1 MDDILFDAIEF
12 AIHAHHGQFRKG
24 TKIPYIF
31 HPLNVGRILLES
43 GCSVVVVVAGILHD
57 TLEDTPIALEDIQTR
72 FGEDVANLVS
82 IVSEPDKSDTWENRK
97 QHTLMSLES
106 ASKEALLI
114 ALADK
119 LDNILSIQRVLEQDG
134 EVVWSR
140 FNRQKSAQAWYY
152 LNLIDVFR
160 RRVTEEPGLSLFL
173 KLQAGVD
180 QVFQGVAPDPDLA

>member
-1 MDDILFDAIEF
+1 MDDFLFDAIEF
-12 AIHAHHGQFRKG
+12 AVYAHRGHFRKG
-24 TKIPYIF
+24 TMIPYIF
-31 HPLNVGRILLES
+31 HPLNVARMLLES
-43 GCSVVVVVAGILHD
+43 GCSAVVVVAGILHD
-57 TLEDTPIALEDIQTR
+57 TLEDTPIELEDIQTR

-82 IVSEPDKSDTWENRK
+82 LVSEPDKSDTWENRK
-97 QHTLMSLES
+97 KHTLMSLES

-119 LDNILSIQRVLEQDG
+119 LDNILSIHRVLERDG
-134 EVVWSR
+134 DVVWSR
-140 FNRQKSAQAWYY
+140 FNRPKNAQAWYY

-180 QVFQGVAPDPDLA
+180 QVFQGVDLDPDLA